1 MMTGFVIITFKPSGF
16 VGWAFYVT
24 KLFDAIKAEGQKYD
38 ANYLNGKGD
47 KALRVV
53 LVVLACLFPLLPVN
67 VVGLAFMQ
75 SKLNKLYQLQE
86 TAGV

>member
-1 MMTGFVIITFKPSGF
+1 MTGFVIITFKPSGF